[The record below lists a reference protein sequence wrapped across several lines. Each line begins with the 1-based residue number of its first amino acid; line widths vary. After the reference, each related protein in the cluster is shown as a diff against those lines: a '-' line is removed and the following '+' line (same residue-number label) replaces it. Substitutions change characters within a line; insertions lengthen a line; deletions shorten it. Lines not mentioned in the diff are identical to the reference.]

1 MSPDLE
7 IAVLDLAGPDVFVV
21 DLVAMLSRDLNPA
34 PIDGMAFQGA
44 DASVTPLLEAGTM
57 LGRSLGSVF
66 SDQHI
71 EEVAVLVCHCAE
83 DLVFGV

>member
-7 IAVLDLAGPDVFVV
+7 IAILGLAGPDVFVV
-21 DLVAMLSRDLNPA
+21 DFVSMLSRDLNPA
-34 PIDGMAFQGA
+34 PIDGMVFQCA

-57 LGRSLGSVF
+57 LGRSLGYVS
-66 SDQHI
+66 SEQDI
-71 EEVAVLVCHCAE
+71 EEMAVLVCQRAE